1 MLTPQQQAMLASGKL
16 ISISNAAL
24 KTPYSAEYLSLL
36 ARKGRLDAVK
46 ISRDWLTTEDAVTQ
60 YVKKQEKKHEARL
73 AQFKKMTQQGFAGVK
88 LLLLLLAF
96 GVAITAGL
104 MSSHYAQL
112 TSVKDSTQ
120 SALHKVADAQPV
132 ELFNKE
138 NVFTIQKFVYNI
150 SGTKLLAAI
159 TQPKTLAIKA
169 SDFSPRGTENISL
182 NLTQQNSNGQVLAA
196 HTVAAKSVS
205 APASLTEQIKNILY
219 SYIQQGMFGFNA
231 ANYSEDGTM
240 HVGVNSGSASQQVN
254 QSAGVIQNQNGQSS
268 MVIGGVPIITYI
280 QSSPSQN
287 FTGGSIAGFT
297 ELSADKFVA
306 NQATL
311 QGLTVQNSSIFNGAV
326 SFNNNVNFN
335 GTTTAT
341 NLTASNLNLGF
352 TKGSIVF
359 QGNSGLTQD
368 NNNFYYTA
376 STSQLSLGTTTPS
389 TSALLQLEST
399 NKGLLTPRMTQVQR
413 DAIAN
418 PVIGLLIFDTTT
430 NGFENYNGSAW
441 VSVGSSSGNA
451 SVATGTVNSFAYYS
465 GANQLNSQSSIFI
478 NGANIGIGTMN
489 PRTQF
494 DVAGRSSSAVVG
506 TAAGVGTGEGGLVI
520 RGNYVYSEKLSS
532 NNITLLTTDI
542 SDPAHPVLISSYATG
557 DPTCE
562 GVPLQLNGNYLYM
575 VTTCGPGYN
584 GGYLYAFDISDPK
597 NPIFLSKIAANYDL
611 GFVEQGKY
619 AYMVNDPFYI
629 VDVSDP
635 LNMKDVSISQMSAMI
650 GTNTSTPNALAISG
664 KYVYMT
670 SNPPAGFTNFRV
682 INVGDVTAPVMTG
695 SLTINDSLVQNGGNG
710 ASAPIVRGRY
720 VYLIGAHGL
729 YIIDTVDS
737 TAPVLVGSLA
747 IATGTPNA
755 IQVEGKYAYVAQTNG
770 VAVYN
775 VSNVTSPT
783 YVGLLTT
790 TNTTNLA
797 ISGRYAFTD
806 TGEVLDLGG
815 AYIQQLEVGGIS
827 ADTLTVRGFS
837 RFQNSLDVLGGI
849 NVGLPGLY
857 SAGPVGISAKG
868 PGTDILSVVAQAAP
882 KTSSFNAVSVTNN
895 ATSATASIIKS
906 GLNIISTGSWTGTS
920 SANIG
925 LYISSVTGGT
935 KNYDAIFNGG
945 GNVGI
950 GTITPTQVLDVNG
963 NINTSGTYY
972 SNITSGTN
980 RYFFSAT
987 GTVNSYSVY
996 ENSGIAYIN
1005 SYTGMT
1011 LRANQNGG
1019 SGGDLTV
1026 SAGGGNLL
1034 LSSGGGN
1041 IVLSGGNVGIGT
1053 STPNFALAVNGIS
1066 ASVSSAPGA
1075 YGQFRAVNN
1084 VGYLSALQTTGS
1096 AYAGSEGPNIGSL
1109 YTNAPNGLLIET
1121 NSQPIYFSPIGS
1133 TSSPAMKIL
1142 VNGNV
1147 GIGTSTPRY
1156 LLDVSGSIN
1165 ASSTNQNDHTS
1176 GFVLNGGQ
1184 AIFSNFGN
1192 ASNLFVGNVVGA
1204 NATGSVAYYNTIFGL
1219 NSGSHIPDVSSGGGY
1234 ANSFF
1239 GYGAGSANATGVGNV
1254 LFGNNAGLSNATGST
1269 NTIIGTNAGYFLNG
1283 GSSNVFIGAGAGQ
1296 NQTAGSNN
1304 IIIGTSS
1311 NAPSLTGSDQLSIGN
1326 LIYGNLST
1334 GNVGIGTST
1343 PITNLQ
1349 IVANNGYGA
1358 LWLTGGGSGADW
1370 MRFDRVGVSSYAIG
1384 AGSGNFN
1391 IRDVT
1396 SSLIPF
1402 SIQQGGNIGI
1412 GNTSPA
1418 YTLDI
1423 KGSGTTSPFNVASS
1437 SGTSELMV
1445 SNSGN
1450 VGIGTSSPNQGL
1462 SIGSNAAGL
1471 NAKIANG
1478 WLCVD
1483 NNDTCT
1489 GATTAGTV
1497 YAVGTYTT
1505 GADVAENYPTNDSL
1519 EAGYVVA
1526 AATSTPIF
1534 VTKASSTAAILGIV
1548 STKPGVLLNG
1558 YKSETFGSASTVPV
1572 ALSGRVPVKVTNE
1585 NGNIKI
1591 GDYLAPSKKFF
1602 GFAMKATEA
1611 GQVLGRA
1618 LEEYTSS
1625 IPSDSGKILIFMQVS
1640 YYQPKVS
1647 ELLQTGVNTDNQVW
1661 LQSLTNLNMTNAAV
1675 FGDIAVQGSV
1685 AVQKDLHVGGI
1696 IYAAELDVDTL
1707 VAKQKVCIGQTCLN
1721 EDQLKAVLKLLD
1733 QQQGSVAGTSTPPTP
1748 SPTPTPVDP
1757 NSSSTPPQS
1766 PDPITPPADPPAP
1779 SPIPTP

>member
-1 MLTPQQQAMLASGKL
+1 MSKNRQVLLKTKTKMLTQQQQAMLASGKL

-46 ISRDWLTTEDAVTQ
+46 ISRDWLTTEDAVIQ

-88 LLLLLLAF
+88 LMLLLLAF

-104 MSSHYAQL
+104 MSSHYARII
-112 TSVKDSTQ
+112 SVKDSTQ
-120 SALHKVADAQPV
+120 STLHKVASIQTT

-138 NVFTIQKFVYNI
+138 NVFIIQKFFSNI
-150 SGTKLLAAI
+150 SGEKLLAAI

-205 APASLTEQIKNILY
+205 APASLTEQVKNILY

-287 FTGGSIAGFT
+287 FTGGSVAGFT

-335 GTTTAT
+335 GTSTAT

-413 DAIAN
+413 DAIAS
-418 PVIGLLIFDTTT
+418 PVVGLLIFDTTT

-465 GANQLNSQSSIFI
+465 GANQLNAQSSLFI
-478 NGANIGIGTMN
+478 NGANIGIGT
-489 PRTQF
+489 
-494 DVAGRSSSAVVG
+494 
-506 TAAGVGTGEGGLVI
+506 
-520 RGNYVYSEKLSS
+520 
-532 NNITLLTTDI
+532 
-542 SDPAHPVLISSYATG
+542 
-557 DPTCE
+557 
-562 GVPLQLNGNYLYM
+562 
-575 VTTCGPGYN
+575 
-584 GGYLYAFDISDPK
+584 
-597 NPIFLSKIAANYDL
+597 
-611 GFVEQGKY
+611 
-619 AYMVNDPFYI
+619 
-629 VDVSDP
+629 
-635 LNMKDVSISQMSAMI
+635 
-650 GTNTSTPNALAISG
+650 
-664 KYVYMT
+664 
-670 SNPPAGFTNFRV
+670 
-682 INVGDVTAPVMTG
+682 
-695 SLTINDSLVQNGGNG
+695 
-710 ASAPIVRGRY
+710 
-720 VYLIGAHGL
+720 
-729 YIIDTVDS
+729 
-737 TAPVLVGSLA
+737 
-747 IATGTPNA
+747 
-755 IQVEGKYAYVAQTNG
+755 
-770 VAVYN
+770 
-775 VSNVTSPT
+775 
-783 YVGLLTT
+783 
-790 TNTTNLA
+790 
-797 ISGRYAFTD
+797 
-806 TGEVLDLGG
+806 
-815 AYIQQLEVGGIS
+815 GI
-827 ADTLTVRGFS
+827 
-837 RFQNSLDVLGGI
+837 
-849 NVGLPGLY
+849 
-857 SAGPVGISAKG
+857 
-868 PGTDILSVVAQAAP
+868 
-882 KTSSFNAVSVTNN
+882 
-895 ATSATASIIKS
+895 
-906 GLNIISTGSWTGTS
+906 
-920 SANIG
+920 
-925 LYISSVTGGT
+925 
-935 KNYDAIFNGG
+935 
-945 GNVGI
+945 
-950 GTITPTQVLDVNG
+950 PTQVLDVNG
-963 NINTSGTYY
+963 NINTSGTYF

-1034 LSSGGGN
+1034 LNSGGGN
-1041 IVLSGGNVGIGT
+1041 IVISGGNVGIGT

-1066 ASVSSAPGA
+1066 ASVSSEPGA

-1133 TSSPAMKIL
+1133 TSTPAMKIL

-1147 GIGTSTPRY
+1147 GIGTSTPIA
-1156 LLDVSGSIN
+1156 LLSLN
-1165 ASSTNQNDHTS
+1165 ASTTAA
-1176 GFVLNGGQ
+1176 GG
-1184 AIFSNFGN
+1184 INFGD
-1192 ASNLFVGNVVGA
+1192 ADANLYR
-1204 NATGSVAYYNTIFGL
+1204 S
-1219 NSGSHIPDVSSGGGY
+1219 
-1234 ANSFF
+1234 
-1239 GYGAGSANATGVGNV
+1239 
-1254 LFGNNAGLSNATGST
+1254 
-1269 NTIIGTNAGYFLNG
+1269 
-1283 GSSNVFIGAGAGQ
+1283 GAGQ
-1296 NQTAGSNN
+1296 IKTDG
-1304 IIIGTSS
+1304 GFV
-1311 NAPSLTGSDQLSIGN
+1311 IGN
-1326 LIYGNLST
+1326 GNLSVT
-1334 GNVGIGTST
+1334 TGNPLLISGGLANNSTNVDVKIENGNSVSITSGTRQEFMVKEMFNPTSGTGVFNLSELQPTINQTGGANGITRGLYINPTITSAFDFRALEVATGTSIFLGNVGIGT
-1343 PITNLQ
+1343 
-1349 IVANNGYGA
+1349 
-1358 LWLTGGGSGADW
+1358 
-1370 MRFDRVGVSSYAIG
+1370 
-1384 AGSGNFN
+1384 
-1391 IRDVT
+1391 
-1396 SSLIPF
+1396 
-1402 SIQQGGNIGI
+1402 
-1412 GNTSPA
+1412 TSPSVRLEVKSA
-1418 YTLDI
+1418 AVSTVGIQL
-1423 KGSGTTSPFNVASS
+1423 TQSS
-1437 SGTSELMV
+1437 SGNPLAYFRETSGGVGQMSLFNSTNSANV
-1445 SNSGN
+1445 NLVGSGDNYINSGN
-1450 VGIGTSSPNQGL
+1450 VGIGTTTPNATLFVNGTGVFQPVTDSLTAYSFNNASGSPVVTISSLTAAGSFGGGARTTVIFGFGSAPTPTAASGANILQLKGSFFSPTSGSAPGIALSSQLGVNQTNLAKGITRDILISPTLTSATDYRALEVAAYSWTLSTSTSITTGQQVLFNAPTITSASSTQYNLTNAYSLNVNGAPAGTTASTSIANSVAINVASNALTNVTNGVGLQVAAPTGAANNYAALFTGGNVGIGTTSPGQGL
-1462 SIGSNAAGL
+1462 SIGSNASGK
-1471 NAKIANG
+1471 NVQIANG

-1505 GADVAENYPTNDSL
+1505 GADVAENYPTNEIL
-1519 EAGYVVA
+1519 EAGDVVMA
-1526 AATSTPIF
+1526 DKGTPIF
-1534 VTKASSTAAILGIV
+1534 VKKANLSPTLPSEGEGAAAILGIV

-1618 LEEYTSS
+1618 LESFDGDPSLPSTSS
-1625 IPSDSGKILIFMQVS
+1625 GPSAGKILIFMQVS

-1647 ELLQTGVNTDNQVW
+1647 ELLQTGVNTDNQAW

-1733 QQQGSVAGTSTPPTP
+1733 QQQGSVAPPSATSSGPSGQPSSGSSTGTSTPPTP

-1766 PDPITPPADPPAP
+1766 LDPITPPADPPAP